1 MKKYFYI
8 VIAVLGVAA
17 FGYSQYSKGK
27 LEEQL
32 AKTGKCVEGV
42 VTETGG
48 TLKRP
53 TATIGFPVNEEVYT
67 VTLRSRADVDEVVL
81 IKYDTIYPEEVMI
94 VDTCN

>member
-17 FGYSQYSKGK
+17 FGYSQYTNNQ

-42 VTETGG
+42 VTETSG

-53 TATIGFPVNEEVYT
+53 KATIQYPVNDEVYE
-67 VTLRSRADVDEVVL
+67 VTLRSRADVDEIVK
-81 IKYDTIYPEEVMI
+81 IKYDTLNPTEVLI
-94 VDTCN
+94 VDNCN

>member
-17 FGYSQYSKGK
+17 FGYNQYSKGK
-27 LEEQL
+27 LEDQL

-42 VTETGG
+42 VVETSG
-48 TLKRP
+48 TFKRP
-53 TATIGFPVNEEVYT
+53 SATIQYPVNDEVYE

-81 IKYDTIYPEEVMI
+81 VKYDTLNPEEVLL
-94 VDTCN
+94 VDNCN